1 MTPDL
6 LGSLGEKGILHLD
19 SQGSAGDGASTA
31 EPLFFPEPVQA
42 LEVDETVDEPPLSE
56 ILAAHAEK
64 DATPPTGFVV
74 SITRGGKGRRLHHTG
89 FCFRVAG
96 EHFRRFEDHGHVEP
110 EAHMYILRR
119 RNCFPA
125 AAAAVVREEAE
136 HEASDGSEASSSV
149 SGPSSHEEEA
159 EAEEE

>member
-1 MTPDL
+1 M
-6 LGSLGEKGILHLD
+6 
-19 SQGSAGDGASTA
+19 
-31 EPLFFPEPVQA
+31 
-42 LEVDETVDEPPLSE
+42 DEPPLSE
-56 ILAAHAEK
+56 ILASHAEE

-89 FCFRVAG
+89 CCFRVAD
-96 EHFRRFEDHGHVEP
+96 EHFRKFEDHGHVEP
-110 EAHMYILRR
+110 EPHLYNLRCED
-119 RNCFPA
+119 CFPA

-149 SGPSSHEEEA
+149 SGPSSDEEEA